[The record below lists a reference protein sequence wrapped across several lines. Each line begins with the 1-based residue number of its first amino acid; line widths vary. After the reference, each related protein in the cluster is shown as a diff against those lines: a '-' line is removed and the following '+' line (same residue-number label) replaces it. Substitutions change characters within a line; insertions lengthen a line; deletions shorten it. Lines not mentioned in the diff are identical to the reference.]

1 MTVLKHMHTAVPPA
15 ELFRIA
21 QAVAQVDPKKITGC
35 VVHGGFAN
43 VGGASVVTPY
53 VDQARSYGNQ
63 ARNDAT
69 IERC

>member
-1 MTVLKHMHTAVPPA
+1 M
-15 ELFRIA
+15 
-21 QAVAQVDPKKITGC
+21 AQVDPKKITGC
-35 VVHGGFAN
+35 VVQGGFAN

-63 ARNDAT
+63 ARKDAT